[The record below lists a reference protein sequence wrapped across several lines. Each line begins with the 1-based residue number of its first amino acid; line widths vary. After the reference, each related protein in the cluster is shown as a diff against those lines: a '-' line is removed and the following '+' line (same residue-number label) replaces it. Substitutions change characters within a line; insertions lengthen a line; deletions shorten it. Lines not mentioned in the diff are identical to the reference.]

1 MPEKIK
7 QKKLQVVNSSMQMV
21 SISRT
26 QFVGLNDK
34 KFYFHNGIVS
44 LPFGH
49 LLEASRKLKEQYKSE
64 IKITIKEQK
73 YRFLAAEAAA
83 VKNC

>member
-1 MPEKIK
+1 
-7 QKKLQVVNSSMQMV
+7 MV

-26 QFVGLNDK
+26 QAVGLNDK
-34 KFYFHNGIVS
+34 RFYFHERIVS

-49 LLEASRKLKEQYKSE
+49 LLEASRKLIEQYKSK
-64 IKITIKEQK
+64 IKTTIKEQK

-83 VKNC
+83 IKSC